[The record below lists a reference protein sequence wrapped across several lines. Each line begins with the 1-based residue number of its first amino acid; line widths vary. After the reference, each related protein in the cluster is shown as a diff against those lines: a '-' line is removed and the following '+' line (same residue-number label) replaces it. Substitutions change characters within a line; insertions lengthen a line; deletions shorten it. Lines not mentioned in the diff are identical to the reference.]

1 VKLWEMLAAR
11 RRRKARLRYER
22 ERQRQEALRG
32 RDAQEAVE
40 EVAGGF
46 ERGVSPHNT

>member
-1 VKLWEMLAAR
+1 MRLWESLAAR

-22 ERQRQEALRG
+22 ERQRQEALQAQ
-32 RDAQEAVE
+32 DAQDGVREAARGV
-40 EVAGGF
+40 